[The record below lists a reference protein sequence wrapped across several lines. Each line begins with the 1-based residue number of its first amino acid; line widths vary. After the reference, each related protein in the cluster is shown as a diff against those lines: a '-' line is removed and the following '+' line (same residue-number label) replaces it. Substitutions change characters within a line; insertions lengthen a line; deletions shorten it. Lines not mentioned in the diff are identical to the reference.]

1 MKVDEYVTTLLEQI
15 SNKKARY
22 DIEREIRQ
30 HIECQVDECME
41 AGMSEEDAVEF
52 AVRDMG
58 DPVVAGVELNRIHRP
73 KMAWGMLS
81 VIILVSLLALVMKI
95 LFFRDGFSEPVRY
108 LDGSENI
115 KVEIFRTLIG
125 ITFMIVINYLDYSII
140 GKYSRMIMIGIT
152 AVLLLLGFNP
162 DNIDYYGGR
171 IYYLNIFGHFVNPR
185 FLLLAIIPVFGG
197 ILYTYRYG
205 KDKDILKCFIWM
217 VIPCIVTYVYINSVL
232 FAVTFFLIET
242 LILFIVLCRGWFKV
256 SVKKWIIIISGIV
269 VTILTSVLGVSY
281 LYGDFRRNMILA
293 WFSPE
298 KYKYDSG
305 YRIFRVR
312 TMMQNSL
319 FIGDSKQE
327 NILEFFEMNSRE
339 FVLLFTSVRYGRL
352 IMYIL
357 VGITLLVIGLL
368 FAGVLRQKN
377 KLGRIMG
384 ISCCIVFLTRI
395 ILYFLTNIGL
405 LFSNVFDC
413 PFWGTGSIT
422 QVLLDY
428 FLLGILLSIYRYKNV
443 LPKCTVVPE
452 TAKFVAEEQ
461 V

>member
-1 MKVDEYVTTLLEQI
+1 M
-15 SNKKARY
+15 
-22 DIEREIRQ
+22 
-30 HIECQVDECME
+30 
-41 AGMSEEDAVEF
+41 
-52 AVRDMG
+52 
-58 DPVVAGVELNRIHRP
+58 
-73 KMAWGMLS
+73 
-81 VIILVSLLALVMKI
+81 
-95 LFFRDGFSEPVRY
+95 
-108 LDGSENI
+108 
-115 KVEIFRTLIG
+115 
-125 ITFMIVINYLDYSII
+125 
-140 GKYSRMIMIGIT
+140 
-152 AVLLLLGFNP
+152 
-162 DNIDYYGGR
+162 
-171 IYYLNIFGHFVNPR
+171 
-185 FLLLAIIPVFGG
+185 
-197 ILYTYRYG
+197 
-205 KDKDILKCFIWM
+205 
-217 VIPCIVTYVYINSVL
+217 
-232 FAVTFFLIET
+232 IET

-281 LYGDFRRNMILA
+281 LYGGFRRNMILA

-327 NILEFFEMNSRE
+327 NILEFFEMNPRE

-384 ISCCIVFLTRI
+384 ISCCIVFLIRI

-443 LPKCTVVPE
+443 LPECTVVPE
-452 TAKFVAEEQ
+452 NAKFVAEEQ

>member
-115 KVEIFRTLIG
+115 KVEIIRTLIG

-140 GKYSRMIMIGIT
+140 GKYSRMIMIGII
-152 AVLLLLGFNP
+152 AILLLLGLNP
-162 DNIDYYGGR
+162 DNIDYYGH
-171 IYYLNIFGHFVNPR
+171 IYYLNIFGNFVNPR

-217 VIPCIVTYVYINSVL
+217 LIPCIVTYIYINSTI
-232 FAVTFFLIET
+232 FAITFFMIEM
-242 LILFIVLCRGWFKV
+242 LILLIVICRGWFKV
-256 SVKKWIIIISGIV
+256 SVKKWIMIISGVV
-269 VTILTSVLGVSY
+269 VTIITSVLGISY
-281 LYGDFRRNMILA
+281 LYGGFRKNMILA
-293 WFSPE
+293 WLSPE

-305 YRIFRVR
+305 YLIFRVR

-327 NILEFFEMNSRE
+327 NILDFFKIHSRDY
-339 FVLLFTSVRYGRL
+339 VLLFTSVRYGRL
-352 IMYIL
+352 ITYL
-357 VGITLLVIGLL
+357 LAGLTLLVIGLL
-368 FAGVLRQKN
+368 FVGVLRQKN

-384 ISCCIVFLTRI
+384 ISCCTVFLIRI

-413 PFWGTGSIT
+413 PFWGTGSVT

-443 LPKCTVVPE
+443 LPECGLVPD
-452 TAKFVAEEQ
+452 TAKFVAERQ
-461 V
+461 A